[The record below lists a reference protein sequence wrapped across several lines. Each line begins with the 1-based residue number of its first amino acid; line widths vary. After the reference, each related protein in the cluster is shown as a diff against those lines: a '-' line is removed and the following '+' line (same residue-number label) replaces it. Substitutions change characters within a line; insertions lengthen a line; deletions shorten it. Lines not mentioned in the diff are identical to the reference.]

1 MAKWLLMAL
10 ATLVLWGFWGVAL
23 KLASKRLDW
32 KSLYIIS
39 NMVIIA
45 VIAVLLITRSIELP
59 MEKSSLG
66 YALIAGVCGTFG
78 YILLI
83 LSMKAGGKASIVI
96 PLTSLYPALTVIL
109 SKLLLQE
116 PLNRFQVIGIALA
129 LIAIVLLSVE

>member
-45 VIAVLLITRSIELP
+45 VIAVLLITGSIELP

>member
-39 NMVIIA
+39 NMVIVA
-45 VIAVLLITRSIELP
+45 VVAVLLITRSIELP
-59 MEKSSLG
+59 TEKSSLG
-66 YALIAGVCGTFG
+66 YALIAGVCGTSG

>member
-1 MAKWLLMAL
+1 MAKWLIMAL

-23 KLASKRLDW
+23 KLASKKLDW

-45 VIAVLLITRSIELP
+45 VIAALLITRNIELP
-59 MEKSSLG
+59 TEKSSLG
-66 YALIAGVCGTFG
+66 YALMAGVCGTFG

-116 PLNRFQVIGIALA
+116 PLNRFQVIGITLA
-129 LIAIVLLSVE
+129 LIAIVLLSTE